1 MIVEICAA
9 SIGRISI
16 YAAFIFGLDNDTSVT
31 FKTAL
36 TSRWKKFYYAA
47 FNHLLPFPETPLY
60 NRLKQEN
67 RLPMPSGGWIEIINM
82 ATSLLSDPRDTGELT
97 EGCLSAAES
106 S

>member
-1 MIVEICAA
+1 MIVEICDA

-67 RLPMPSGGWIEIINM
+67 RLTNAQWWLDRNYKYGDIAFKRP
-82 ATSLLSDPRDTGELT
+82 T
-97 EGCLSAAES
+97 
-106 S
+106 